1 MRRINQELMH
11 KLLSQKVP
19 QAEVAKKLGISRT
32 TLYRYLNKIQQDT
45 RESDT
50 LMEHKT
56 DKVPLVENEIPLVEN
71 IQSKD
76 KDKLKEK
83 KKKRDKSLSQKEKFV
98 LTNEMRNFCMMN
110 SRTKDP
116 ELMFNIFRDSQQD
129 INIYNIYKRWENFC
143 MNDKYGKNYYQK

>member
-1 MRRINQELMH
+1 
-11 KLLSQKVP
+11 
-19 QAEVAKKLGISRT
+19 
-32 TLYRYLNKIQQDT
+32 
-45 RESDT
+45 
-50 LMEHKT
+50 MEHKT

-98 LTNEMRNFCMMN
+98 LSSEMRNFCMMN
-110 SRTKDP
+110 SKTKDP

-129 INIYNIYKRWENFC
+129 ININNIYKRWENFC